1 MKVMDKSSLRIVIA
15 GGTGH
20 VGQILAPH
28 FHRTGHSVV
37 VLARRPPAA
46 PWKVVHWNG
55 RDLGDWAKEVDGSD
69 VVINLAGRSVDCR
82 YTQAHRQE
90 IMDSRIDSTRA
101 IGRAIAEASRPP
113 KVWLNA
119 STATIYRHALD
130 RPMDE
135 ITGEIGG
142 SEPGAPGEWA
152 FSIDVARNWEHEF
165 FEGPTPG
172 TRKIAMRS
180 AIIMGPG
187 PGAAF
192 DVLLKLVRLGL
203 GGPMGSG
210 RQFVSWIHDTD
221 FVRAIDFLI
230 AEDRLDGPIN
240 ICAPNPLPQ
249 RDFMRAL
256 RQAYGA
262 RLALPATKWMLEIGA
277 FFLRTE
283 TELVL
288 KSRRVVPKRLL
299 EAGFKF
305 TFADWP
311 NTAKDLVERWRKAAS
326 TGCYGIAEM
335 DSRSAH

>member
-1 MKVMDKSSLRIVIA
+1 MHSPSKLRIVIA

-20 VGQILAPH
+20 LGQILAPH
-28 FHRTGHSVV
+28 FHRQGHSVT
-37 VLARRPPAA
+37 VLARQVRPA
-46 PWKVVHWNG
+46 PWQVVHWNG
-55 RDLGDWAKEVDGSD
+55 SDLSDWAEIVDDSD

-90 IMDSRIDSTRA
+90 IMGSRIDSTRA
-101 IGRAIAEASRPP
+101 IGRAIAKASRPP

-142 SEPGAPGEWA
+142 SEPGVPREWT
-152 FSIDVARNWEHEF
+152 FSIDVARNWEHAF
-165 FEGPTPG
+165 FEASTPG

-180 AIIMGPG
+180 AMIMGPG
-187 PGAAF
+187 PGAVF

-203 GGPMGSG
+203 GGTMGSG
-210 RQFVSWIHDTD
+210 SQFFSWIHDTD

-230 AEDRLDGPIN
+230 AEDRLDGLIN
-240 ICAPNPLPQ
+240 VCSPNPVPQ
-249 RDFMRAL
+249 RDFMCTL

-262 RLALPATKWMLEIGA
+262 RLGLPATRWMLEIGA

-299 EAGFKF
+299 DAGFKF
-305 TFADWP
+305 SFPDWP
-311 NTAKDLVERWRKAAS
+311 GAANDLLDRWQKAAS
-326 TGCYGIAEM
+326 TGSYGIAKT
-335 DSRSAH
+335 DSRSAQ